1 MLAYINKITYICN
14 KITKQ
19 DNKTTKKSYP
29 QLKKVLVYMNKIT
42 YLCNNNRHNVLNTT
56 NGDMVMRHGRL
67 NTEVNTG
74 NFLIVAVCMYIII
87 TYILYMFY

>member
-56 NGDMVMRHGRL
+56 NGDTVMRHERHK
-67 NTEVNTG
+67 G
-74 NFLIVAVCMYIII
+74 NGGKLLLVIVGMYIIF
-87 TYILYMFY
+87 TYIVSTVY